1 MPLFDISRASTLGST
16 DLGRL
21 TVRGLGVELQAKL
34 VESGLTKDKEAA
46 AAVLMKVEGGKL
58 QGTCWT
64 LVGGLKAVAVP
75 THHLGGERNK
85 KVSLNLSDLI
95 VFTFPGMSTRGSPP
109 TGATGCQGC
118 SWQQR

>member
-1 MPLFDISRASTLGST
+1 MPLFDISKASTLGST

-58 QGTCWT
+58 MGTRWT

-75 THHLGGERNK
+75 TL
-85 KVSLNLSDLI
+85 
-95 VFTFPGMSTRGSPP
+95 
-109 TGATGCQGC
+109 
-118 SWQQR
+118 